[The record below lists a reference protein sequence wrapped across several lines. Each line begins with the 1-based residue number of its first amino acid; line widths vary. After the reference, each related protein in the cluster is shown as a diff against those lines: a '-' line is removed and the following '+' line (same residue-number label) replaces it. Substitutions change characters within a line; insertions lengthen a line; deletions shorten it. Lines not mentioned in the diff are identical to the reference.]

1 MNELKKLD
9 AATLVIFGITGDLAK
24 RKLLPSL
31 YYLAKQKLLPD
42 QLKVLGVSRSGTTVE
57 AVIETIR
64 QSVAKKNESID
75 EVALTR
81 LQESIEIVNM
91 DLLDTNA
98 YVSLSG
104 RLDAIEDEVGMCM
117 SRLYYLAIPSQVF
130 SPVIDQLGKG
140 GLNHACKHG
149 QLSRLLIEKPF
160 GYDTA
165 SAEELIEQLHTY
177 FKEEQIYRIDHYLAK
192 ETVQN
197 ILVFRF
203 QNPLFQHAWDNKG
216 ISSIMITAAEEIDIE
231 GRSTFYEQTGALRDF
246 IQGHLLQLL
255 ALTTMDQPGDLSSDS
270 IHREKLK
277 LLRSITPIKPD
288 MVQTQA
294 IRGQYAGYKDEVD
307 NPDSLTETYAALQLH
322 IDSERWRNVPILLRT
337 GKALEQNVVDISV
350 VFSHKEDPMLTNILT
365 LRIQPQA
372 GISLQLEA
380 KEPGFTNKTKT
391 VHMDF
396 CYDTSFEDNGG
407 HPDAYERVLMDA
419 FGGDSTLFT
428 TADEALASWHII
440 ENIIHEWSK
449 DSIPLHTY
457 DKGTW
462 GPNAAAEFA
471 ETTGNPWLTEN
482 IMMCPINS
490 RPLK

>member
-1 MNELKKLD
+1 MSDLKKLD

-24 RKLLPSL
+24 RKLLPAL
-31 YYLAKQKLLPD
+31 YYLATQSLLPSK
-42 QLKVLGVSRSGTTVE
+42 LKILGVSRSGTTVDT
-57 AVIETIR
+57 VIENIR
-64 QSVAKKNESID
+64 QSITQKDSVAD
-75 EVALTR
+75 EAALDLLKGT
-81 LQESIEIVNM
+81 LEIVSM
-91 DLLDTNA
+91 DLLDTDA
-98 YVSLSG
+98 YVALG
-104 RLDAIEDEVGMCM
+104 KRLDEIENEVGLCM

-140 GLNHACKHG
+140 GLNHACQHG

-216 ISSIMITAAEEIDIE
+216 ISSITITASEKIDIE

-255 ALTTMDQPGDLSSDS
+255 ALTTMDQPGDLTSDA

-288 MVQTQA
+288 AVETLA
-294 IRGQYAGYKDEVD
+294 LRGQYDGYLDEVD
-307 NPDSLTETYAALQLH
+307 NPDSLTETYAALKLH
-322 IDSERWRNVPILLRT
+322 IDTERWRNVPILLRT
-337 GKALEQNVVDISV
+337 GKALEQNVVDITA
-350 VFSHKEDPMLTNILT
+350 VFSHKDDRTQNNILT
-365 LRIQPQA
+365 MRIQPQA
-372 GISLQLEA
+372 GISLQLKA
-380 KEPGFTNKTKT
+380 KEPGFSNKIKT

-396 CYDTSFEDNGG
+396 SYDTSFAGTEG

-419 FGGDSTLFT
+419 FSGDSTLFT

-440 ENIIHEWSK
+440 ENVIHEWSK
-449 DSIPLHTY
+449 DSIPLLTY
-457 DKGTW
+457 DKGSR
-462 GPNAAAEFA
+462 GPQAAVEF
-471 ETTGNPWLTEN
+471 EQ
-482 IMMCPINS
+482 S
-490 RPLK
+490 R